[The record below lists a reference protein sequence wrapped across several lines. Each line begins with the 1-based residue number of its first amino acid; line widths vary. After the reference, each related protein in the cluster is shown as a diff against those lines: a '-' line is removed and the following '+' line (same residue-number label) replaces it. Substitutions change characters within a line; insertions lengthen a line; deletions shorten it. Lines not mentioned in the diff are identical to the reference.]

1 MIAVFDL
8 ILLVVVLIVF
18 LGVFIRLGQIR
29 ELLKLMASHQGAI
42 KPEEE
47 KKSFFRRFD
56 EAPL

>member
-1 MIAVFDL
+1 MIAIFDL
-8 ILLVVVLIVF
+8 ILLVVILIVF
-18 LGVFIRLGQIR
+18 FGMFIRLGQIR
-29 ELLKLMASHQGAI
+29 NVLKLMASHQGAM